1 MFQLPLYYQD
11 NLKKQFNLSQYLTLC
26 LLVNLLQ
33 NLKTVRLEEMAKRF
47 PYPIKLRSR
56 IKKLQRFLSLENWKI
71 ETIWFPILK
80 SWIINNW
87 ESEKAIY
94 LVIDR
99 TQWQNINIL
108 MVSLVYNLRAI
119 PVYFTLLD
127 KKGSSNLLE
136 QKQVLE
142 PSINL
147 LIEYKIIVL
156 GDREFCSV
164 DLAKWLSVEKQVYLS
179 LRLKNSEYVEL
190 ETDIWFRLSELGL
203 CPGFS
208 VYYRGIKV
216 TKTKG
221 FSGINLSGKWKKN
234 YRKKST
240 KEPWFI
246 LTNLESMSETIS
258 AYSKRMGIEEMF
270 RDMKLGGYNL
280 ESTKVENERLI
291 SLIII
296 ITLSY
301 SYSTF
306 IGEEIKRKGMSE
318 YVVRPTEKGRR
329 YKRNSDF
336 SIGLNAIKWLSEI
349 YFFQEQLEELTSLF
363 PEKQSY
369 YRQGMR
375 AISLIQS
382 AL

>member
-1 MFQLPLYYQD
+1 MFQLPQFYQEH
-11 NLKKQFNLSQYLTLC
+11 LKNQFNLPQYLTLC

-33 NLKTVRLEEMAKRF
+33 NLKTVRLEEIAKRF

-80 SWIINNW
+80 SWIINHW
-87 ESEKAIY
+87 ESKKAMY

-108 MVSLVYNLRAI
+108 MVSLVYNQRAI
-119 PVYFTLLD
+119 PIYFTLLD

-156 GDREFCSV
+156 GDREFCCV
-164 DLAKWLSVEKQVYLS
+164 DLAKWLSVEKQVYLC
-179 LRLKNSEYVEL
+179 LRLKKSEYVEL

-221 FSGINLSGKWKKN
+221 FSGINLAAKWKKN
-234 YRKKST
+234 YGHKLS

-246 LTNLESMSETIS
+246 LTNLVSMSETIC

-270 RDMKLGGYNL
+270 RDLKLGGYNL

-291 SLIII
+291 SLIIL
-296 ITLSY
+296 ITLAY

-306 IGEEIKRKGMSE
+306 IGEEIKRKGISE

-329 YKRNSDF
+329 YKRYSDF

-349 YFFQEQLEELTSLF
+349 CFFHDQLDELSSLF
-363 PEKQSY
+363 PQKQSY